1 MVDFKTLIDLQ
12 ITIFCLLLAGYI
24 LTKAGVL
31 SLDSRKPLS
40 ALLINFVLPCNIF
53 FSFMIDFN
61 MQILKDCLAILIVS
75 VCAQILAVVVSR
87 FIYPGST
94 REQLAVLRYGTVVSN
109 AGFMGNPVAYGLFG
123 TQGLLYASFYQ
134 IPLRIFMWS
143 AGLACFTGTK
153 GDHVIRKVLTH
164 PCIIAI
170 FLGMIRMVFQ
180 VPLPSGLE
188 KAITYSSNC
197 TTALSMLTIGN
208 ILAGVNLKSAFSPK
222 IIWYCLVRLLL
233 IPTVVYGGCLLFHAE
248 PLVRSLCV
256 VLTGMPA
263 AATTAILA
271 ANYDCDDEFA
281 AKLVFLSTILS
292 LFTVPILCLLFNA

>member
-24 LTKAGVL
+24 LTKTGVL
-31 SLDSRKPLS
+31 SLEARKPLS

-53 FSFMIDFN
+53 FSFMMDFN
-61 MQILKDCLAILIVS
+61 MQILKDCLSILIVS
-75 VCAQILAVVVSR
+75 VCAQIFAVVISR

-94 REQLAVLRYGTVVSN
+94 HEQKAVLRYGTVVSN

-143 AGLACFTGTK
+143 AGLACFTGAK
-153 GDHVIRKVLTH
+153 GEHVLRKVMTH

-170 FLGMIRMVFQ
+170 FLGMIRMVLQ
-180 VPLPSGLE
+180 IPLPSGLE

-208 ILAGVNLKSAFSPK
+208 ILAGVSLKSAFSPK

-233 IPTVVYGGCLLFHAE
+233 IPSLVYGGCILLHAE
-248 PLVRSLCV
+248 PLVCSVSV

-271 ANYDCDDEFA
+271 ANYDCDEEFA

-292 LFTVPILCLLFNA
+292 LFTVPILCLFFNA

>member
-31 SLDSRKPLS
+31 SLDARKPLS

-53 FSFMIDFN
+53 SSFMIEFN

-75 VCAQILAVVVSR
+75 VCAQIFAVVISR

-153 GDHVIRKVLTH
+153 GEHVLRKVLTH

-180 VPLPSGLE
+180 IPLPSGLT

-208 ILAGVNLKSAFSPK
+208 ILAGVDLKTTFSLK
-222 IIWYCLVRLLL
+222 GLWYCLVRLLL
-233 IPTVVYGGCLLFHAE
+233 IPGLVFFGCMLFQVE
-248 PLVRSLCV
+248 PLVRSVSV
-256 VLTGMPA
+256 VLAGMPA

-271 ANYDCDDEFA
+271 ANYDCDDAFA
-281 AKLVFLSTILS
+281 AKIVFMSTLLS
-292 LFTVPILCLLFNA
+292 LVTVPVLCLLFAA